1 MKINI
6 HNQFQVLAALST
18 GKSRNRRVGGPLG
31 RAAGFGEEKY
41 SLSVPGIE
49 TLFLGIP
56 VRVKTKLLE
65 LSNTV
70 AE

>member
-18 GKSRNRRVGGPLG
+18 GKSRNRRVGGPLD
-31 RAAGFGEEKY
+31 RATGFGEEKY

-56 VRVKTKLLE
+56 VRVKTKLFE
-65 LSNTV
+65 LSNTA